1 MPMLCSLMRNVRS
14 LYYLPGLARSKRK
27 KNISVD
33 LYMYFISVYA
43 VVQKMDEKGY
53 TIKYAENAFSLSSD
67 IW

>member
-1 MPMLCSLMRNVRS
+1 MCVVSIICQVWLGR
-14 LYYLPGLARSKRK
+14 KEK

-43 VVQKMDEKGY
+43 VVQKMDEKAY
-53 TIKYAENAFSLSSD
+53 TIKYAENAFGLSSD